1 MKFPFSTHV
10 FYAKLNI
17 IVKRCSFIANIV
29 FGCELQAHTSVGE
42 LQMLVSRSKKNSFVP
57 VLFSTI
63 FRTPYAL

>member
-29 FGCELQAHTSVGE
+29 FGNELQARTSEGNTPNI
-42 LQMLVSRSKKNSFVP
+42 LQMWLLNCFQNDVVFLLKKHC
-57 VLFSTI
+57 
-63 FRTPYAL
+63 